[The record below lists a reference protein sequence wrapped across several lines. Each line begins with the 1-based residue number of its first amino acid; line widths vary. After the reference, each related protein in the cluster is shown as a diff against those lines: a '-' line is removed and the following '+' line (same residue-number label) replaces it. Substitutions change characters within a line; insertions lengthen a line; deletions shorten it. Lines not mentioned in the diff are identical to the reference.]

1 MSRVRLSRRRT
12 VDAGPAPGLTPDRV
26 WGAISKVSFAVLN
39 YVTPAGEPRSSGVV
53 CGTAGRRLYV
63 ATAPDSWKA
72 RHISDGDQVAVT
84 LPIRRGGLLSLVA
97 PSRLPPSP
105 ATPRRSRPGSLQ
117 RFHDLAGGFGVPYR
131 FRTPDPLGSEPEW
144 RIVNAGA
151 TQEVYP

>member
-26 WGAISKVSFAVLN
+26 WGAISNVSFAVLN

-53 CGTAGRRLYV
+53 CATAGRRLYV

-97 PSRLPPSP
+97 PIPP
-105 ATPRRSRPGSLQ
+105 ATVSCHAKAIKTPARSSVSTTWPV
-117 RFHDLAGGFGVPYR
+117 GVPYR

-151 TQEVYP
+151 TQEVHP